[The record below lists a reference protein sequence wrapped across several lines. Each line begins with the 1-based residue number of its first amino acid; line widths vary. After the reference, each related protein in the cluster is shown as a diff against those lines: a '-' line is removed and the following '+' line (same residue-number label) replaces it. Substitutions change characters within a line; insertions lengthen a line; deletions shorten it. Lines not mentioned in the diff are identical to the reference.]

1 MYVMSVDPRRV
12 AATFSEE
19 RINESRRVR
28 RRNKM
33 PRNLMPLR
41 WHRYQEEI
49 LDCEGYLSYSK
60 RTSAQLR
67 TSGRQKTQNEYSE
80 SRFEPNP
87 RNFRPQFSPTSAAI
101 RVSTIEHASA
111 TFALIGVSGGGPSPR
126 AIKVEG
132 PAALAVPA
140 GSVVSA
146 VARDLAVL
154 AGDAARRVT
163 VALAPAAHGKV
174 RDRVVMGHG
183 GGGRAQSADPAAATA
198 ADRHHDR
205 AVGQRGGGRGRG
217 DRHEAHVPDRGVD
230 GVVGLHLVGCDHL
243 VHRWQRRYQGIL
255 AVEDRVLLTLQA
267 LLAFPL
273 ALRELFE
280 AGDLVMVMVILAYER
295 YLIRIGWWRRWR
307 LLRHVQTVEH
317 HPDVGGGHPVLEYRR
332 VVEVGSGGPALER
345 AEGNSAD
352 RAKAVAARVTVA
364 VGAPCL
370 LFVRLGDGRA
380 IRPAVHAATLR
391 RVELKRL
398 PGLAVVHG
406 LVDRDGVRLGGTRA
420 ELQAHVREL
429 VLLAEGEGEGDVVGW
444 CREALRAD
452 ERLAAPAGHVV
463 RVVEVGQVAGGETSA
478 RCAVV
483 AHVAVADAG
492 VAAGLVG
499 DVAVAGGPA
508 GTARGRGF
516 DARAE
521 CRVHE
526 VGYATTRP
534 ILVVA
539 WVAGVLLAGEHLGV
553 DLAAGLLL
561 LQQQQQQQ
569 QDRREDDPGAG
580 GSARAPFRRHAA
592 PRGEQR
598 FLVP

>member
-1 MYVMSVDPRRV
+1 M
-12 AATFSEE
+12 
-19 RINESRRVR
+19 
-28 RRNKM
+28 
-33 PRNLMPLR
+33 
-41 WHRYQEEI
+41 
-49 LDCEGYLSYSK
+49 
-60 RTSAQLR
+60 
-67 TSGRQKTQNEYSE
+67 
-80 SRFEPNP
+80 
-87 RNFRPQFSPTSAAI
+87 
-101 RVSTIEHASA
+101 
-111 TFALIGVSGGGPSPR
+111 
-126 AIKVEG
+126 
-132 PAALAVPA
+132 
-140 GSVVSA
+140 
-146 VARDLAVL
+146 
-154 AGDAARRVT
+154 
-163 VALAPAAHGKV
+163 
-174 RDRVVMGHG
+174 
-183 GGGRAQSADPAAATA
+183 
-198 ADRHHDR
+198 
-205 AVGQRGGGRGRG
+205 
-217 DRHEAHVPDRGVD
+217 
-230 GVVGLHLVGCDHL
+230 
-243 VHRWQRRYQGIL
+243 HRWQSRHQGIL
-255 AVEDRVLLTLQA
+255 AVEDRVLLTFQA
-267 LLAFPL
+267 LLALPL

-280 AGDLVMVMVILAYER
+280 AGDLMMVMVILAYER
-295 YLIRIGWWRRWR
+295 YMIRIGWWRRWR
-307 LLRHVQTVEH
+307 LLWHVQTVEH

-332 VVEVGSGGPALER
+332 VVEVGSGRPALER
-345 AEGNSAD
+345 AESNSAD
-352 RAKAVAARVTVA
+352 RAKAVTARVTVA

-444 CREALRAD
+444 CRETLRAD

-463 RVVEVGQVAGGETSA
+463 RVVEVGQVAGGEASA

-499 DVAVAGGPA
+499 DIAVAGGPA
-508 GTARGRGF
+508 GTARGRRF

-521 CRVHE
+521 RRVHE

-539 WVAGVLLAGEHLGV
+539 WVARILLAGEHLGV
-553 DLAAGLLL
+553 DLAVRL
-561 LQQQQQQQ
+561 LQQQQQLAG

-598 FLVP
+598 FLVPRLCRALDRTLTALRSVSLPQGDPPIPRSF